1 MIRYCHIQR
10 NRLSLAFEK
19 MDTNDLISRLSNHL
33 LRSPAR
39 MSILGFALLIAVGT
53 VLLML
58 PASAVGP
65 PMGVVDALFMSTS
78 ASCVTGLSVMDIGRQ
93 LTLFGQL
100 IILLLIQLGGL
111 GILTVSTLLLMM
123 MKGRPTLSG
132 QALIKDTFT
141 YGEGKQTVASVL
153 RAIFIT
159 AFCIEAAGAVCLYL
173 RTAPDAGWGPAAYPA
188 VFHAVS
194 AFCNAG
200 FALYPDSFV
209 AYREDWVVNGVVS
222 ALIIIGG
229 IGFVVIADLKSRF
242 IGRKTT
248 LKRLSLHS
256 RLALSASALLILF
269 GALAI
274 LLMEWNNTLSPLT
287 IPGRVLAALFQS
299 VSART
304 AGFNTL
310 DMGIMANETLFMF
323 CILMFIGACPGSCGG
338 GVKTTTV
345 AGLAVLGF
353 SRLRGFSRPQ
363 VFRRTLTEA
372 SMSKA
377 ASVVM
382 ISALIIT
389 LAVMALM
396 MSELGG
402 RSHNQ
407 TRGLFLELFFE
418 AVSAFGTVGL
428 STGVTGALSPLG
440 RITIVALMFVG
451 RLGPMVIGLAVSRER
466 ISRVNYAEENIMIG

>member
-1 MIRYCHIQR
+1 M
-10 NRLSLAFEK
+10 NNNS
-19 MDTNDLISRLSNHL
+19 LISRLSIHL

-53 VLLML
+53 ALLML
-58 PASAVGP
+58 PASVAES
-65 PMGVVDALFMSTS
+65 PMGFVDALFMSTS

-93 LTLFGQL
+93 LTPFGQL
-100 IILLLIQLGGL
+100 VILLLIQLGGL

-132 QALIKDTFT
+132 QAIIKDTFT
-141 YGEGKQTVASVL
+141 YGEGKQNATSVL

-159 AFCIEAAGAVCLYL
+159 AFAIEAAGALCLYL
-173 RTAPDAGWGPAAYPA
+173 RTAPTAGWGQAAYPA

-200 FALYPDSFV
+200 FSIYRDSFV
-209 AYREDWVVNGVVS
+209 GYREDWMVNGVLSV
-222 ALIIIGG
+222 LIIIGG

-242 IGRKTT
+242 LNRKTK
-248 LKRLSLHS
+248 LRRLSLHS
-256 RLALSASALLILF
+256 RLALTASALLILF
-269 GALAI
+269 GTLAI
-274 LLMEWNNTLSPLT
+274 LFMEWNNTLAPLSL
-287 IPGRVLAALFQS
+287 PGRLLAALFQS
-299 VSART
+299 ISART

-310 DMGIMANETLFMF
+310 DMGSMANETLFML

-345 AGLAVLGF
+345 AGLAVAGI

-372 SMSKA
+372 SISKA
-377 ASVVM
+377 TSVVM
-382 ISALIIT
+382 ISAAVIT
-389 LAVMALM
+389 LAIMTLM

-402 RSHNQ
+402 ISHTQ
-407 TRGLFLELFFE
+407 TRGRFLELFFE
-418 AVSAFGTVGL
+418 AISAFGTVGL
-428 STGVTGALSPLG
+428 STGVTESLTPFG
-440 RITIVALMFVG
+440 RITITVLMFIG

-466 ISRVNYAEENIMIG
+466 ISRIQFAEENIMIG

>member
-1 MIRYCHIQR
+1 MEHHP
-10 NRLSLAFEK
+10 
-19 MDTNDLISRLSNHL
+19 LISRLSIHL

-39 MSILGFALLIAVGT
+39 MSILGFALLIALGT
-53 VLLML
+53 ALLML
-58 PASAVGP
+58 PASAAGS
-65 PMGVVDALFMSTS
+65 PMGLVDALFMSTS
-78 ASCVTGLSVMDIGRQ
+78 ASCVTGLSLLDIGRQ
-93 LTLFGQL
+93 LTLFGQ
-100 IILLLIQLGGL
+100 IVILMLIQVGGL

-132 QALIKDTFT
+132 QAIIKGTFT

-159 AFCIEAAGAVCLYL
+159 TFSIEAAGALCLYL
-173 RTAPDAGWGPAAYPA
+173 RTAPAAGWEQAAYPA

-200 FALYPDSFV
+200 FSLYRDSFV
-209 AYREDWVVNGVVS
+209 GYREDWIVNGVLSV
-222 ALIIIGG
+222 LIVIGG
-229 IGFVVIADLKSRF
+229 IGFVVIADLKNRF
-242 IGRKTT
+242 ISRKATI
-248 LKRLSLHS
+248 KRLSLHS
-256 RLALSASALLILF
+256 RLALSASAILILM

-274 LLMEWNNTLSPLT
+274 LYMEWNNTLASLSVS
-287 IPGRVLAALFQS
+287 GRLLAALFQS

-310 DMGIMANETLFMF
+310 DVGIMANETLFLL

-338 GVKTTTV
+338 GVKTTKI
-345 AGLAVLGF
+345 AGLAVLGI

-377 ASVVM
+377 TSVVM
-382 ISALIIT
+382 ISAAVIT
-389 LAVMALM
+389 LAVLVLM
-396 MSELGG
+396 VSELGG
-402 RSHNQ
+402 VSH
-407 TRGLFLELFFE
+407 TRTQGRFMELFFE
-418 AVSAFGTVGL
+418 TISAFGTVGL
-428 STGVTGALSPLG
+428 STGITDTLTPLG
-440 RITIVALMFVG
+440 RVTISALMFVG

-466 ISRVNYAEENIMIG
+466 INRFQFAEENIMIG

>member
-1 MIRYCHIQR
+1 
-10 NRLSLAFEK
+10 
-19 MDTNDLISRLSNHL
+19 MDNDSLISRMSFYL

-53 VLLML
+53 ALLML
-58 PASAVGP
+58 PASAAGS
-65 PMGVVDALFMSTS
+65 PMGFVDALFMSTS
-78 ASCVTGLSVMDIGRQ
+78 ASCVTGLSVLDIGRQ

-100 IILLLIQLGGL
+100 VILALIQVGGL

-132 QALIKDTFT
+132 QAIIKDTFT

-159 AFCIEAAGAVCLYL
+159 AFSIEAAGALCLYL
-173 RTAPDAGWGPAAYPA
+173 WTAPAAGWEQAAYPA
-188 VFHAVS
+188 IFHAVS

-200 FALYPDSFV
+200 FSLYRDSFV
-209 AYREDWVVNGVVS
+209 GYREDWVVNGVLS
-222 ALIIIGG
+222 GLIIIGG
-229 IGFVVIADLKSRF
+229 IGFVVIADLKNKLLSR
-242 IGRKTT
+242 KPTV
-248 LKRLSLHS
+248 KRLSLHS
-256 RLALSASALLILF
+256 RLALSASALLILL

-274 LLMEWNNTLSPLT
+274 LLMEWNNTLSPLS
-287 IPGRVLAALFQS
+287 IPGRLLAALFQS
-299 VSART
+299 ISART

-310 DMGIMANETLFMF
+310 DMGIMANETLFML

-345 AGLAVLGF
+345 AGLAVLGI

-377 ASVVM
+377 TSVVM
-382 ISALIIT
+382 ISAATIT
-389 LAVMALM
+389 LAVMVLLV
-396 MSELGG
+396 SELGG
-402 RSHNQ
+402 VSHNQ
-407 TRGLFLELFFE
+407 TRGRFLELFFE
-418 AVSAFGTVGL
+418 TISAFGTVGL
-428 STGVTGALSPLG
+428 STGITDTLTPFG
-440 RITIVALMFVG
+440 RITLSAIMFIG

-466 ISRVNYAEENIMIG
+466 VNRFQFAEENIMIG

>member
-1 MIRYCHIQR
+1 M
-10 NRLSLAFEK
+10 E
-19 MDTNDLISRLSNHL
+19 NDSLISRLSFHL

-53 VLLML
+53 ALLML
-58 PASAVGP
+58 PASAAGS
-65 PMGVVDALFMSTS
+65 PMGFVDALFMSTS
-78 ASCVTGLSVMDIGRQ
+78 ASCVTGLSVLDIGRQ

-100 IILLLIQLGGL
+100 VILLLIQVGGL

-132 QALIKDTFT
+132 QAIIKDTFT

-159 AFCIEAAGAVCLYL
+159 AFSIEAAGALCLYL
-173 RTAPDAGWGPAAYPA
+173 RTAPAAGWEQAAYPA

-200 FALYPDSFV
+200 FSLYRDSFV
-209 AYREDWVVNGVVS
+209 GYREDWIVNGVLS
-222 ALIIIGG
+222 GLIIIGG
-229 IGFVVIADLKSRF
+229 IGFVVIADVKNRF
-242 IGRKTT
+242 LSRKTT

-256 RLALSASALLILF
+256 RLALSASAVLILL

-274 LLMEWNNTLSPLT
+274 LLMEWNNTLSPLS
-287 IPGRVLAALFQS
+287 IPGRLLAALFQS
-299 VSART
+299 ISART

-310 DMGIMANETLFMF
+310 DMGIMANETLFML

-345 AGLAVLGF
+345 AGLAVLGI

-377 ASVVM
+377 TSVVM
-382 ISALIIT
+382 VSAAVIT
-389 LAVMALM
+389 LAVMVLM
-396 MSELGG
+396 VSELGG
-402 RSHNQ
+402 ISHNQ
-407 TRGLFLELFFE
+407 TRGRFLELFFE
-418 AVSAFGTVGL
+418 TISAFGTVGL
-428 STGVTGALSPLG
+428 STGITDTLTPFG
-440 RITIVALMFVG
+440 RITISALMFIG

-466 ISRVNYAEENIMIG
+466 VNRFQFAEENIMIG